1 MLEED
6 LFIYVIEFIFGVINM
21 STIAIKEETKRELLK
36 FVSELQIKLG
46 RRVDFDEAIR
56 FLLMYRRKKS
66 PKLLLEACTPR
77 RDVEEALKEL
87 YEERRKDERKYN
99 RYLSA

>member
-1 MLEED
+1 
-6 LFIYVIEFIFGVINM
+6 M

-46 RRVDFDEAIR
+46 RRIDFDEAIR
-56 FLLMYRRKKS
+56 FLLMHRRKRN

-77 RDVEEALKEL
+77 EDAEKTLKEL
-87 YEERRKDERKYN
+87 YEERRGDEREYN

>member
-1 MLEED
+1 M
-6 LFIYVIEFIFGVINM
+6 IIGVIDM

-56 FLLMYRRKKS
+56 FLLMYKRKKN
-66 PKLLLEACTPR
+66 PNLLLEACISR
-77 RDVEEALKEL
+77 EDVEKALKEL

-99 RYLSA
+99 RYISG

>member
-56 FLLMYRRKKS
+56 FLLMYRRKKR

>member
-1 MLEED
+1 MS
-6 LFIYVIEFIFGVINM
+6 

>member
-1 MLEED
+1 MS
-6 LFIYVIEFIFGVINM
+6 

-56 FLLMYRRKKS
+56 FLLMYRRKKN

-77 RDVEEALKEL
+77 EDVEEALKEL
-87 YEERRKDERKYN
+87 YEERRKDKRKYN